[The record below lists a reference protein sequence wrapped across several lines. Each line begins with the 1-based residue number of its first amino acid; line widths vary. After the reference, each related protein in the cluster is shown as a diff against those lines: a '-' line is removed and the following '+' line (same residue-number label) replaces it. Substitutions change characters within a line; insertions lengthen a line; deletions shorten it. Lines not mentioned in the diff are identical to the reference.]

1 MVFDT
6 CLLSTHAHPPTPPQ
20 PPTHTHVLQVLPGN
34 PATNFHSSRQAMHV
48 STACTARASLTTSA
62 PGPISARLLSAN
74 NEALT
79 EYRHIHSTWVMVMRA
94 QCHKKGKESQKGKD
108 RQARTCVM
116 TRASTERAKAD
127 MYCSNTASGT
137 TRAISLCAYGSW
149 SCVCVCVCVC
159 VCACVW
165 PRAYV
170 TTLCWTRASHHNI
183 ISS

>member
-1 MVFDT
+1 MLT
-6 CLLSTHAHPPTPPQ
+6 YTYARTHTHAPP
-20 PPTHTHVLQVLPGN
+20 PPTHVLHVLPDK
-34 PATNFHSSRQAMHV
+34 PATEFIYVWQHMHSRQACRQ
-48 STACTARASLTTSA
+48 TCDKLCTADKHAPVSL
-62 PGPISARLLSAN
+62 
-74 NEALT
+74 
-79 EYRHIHSTWVMVMRA
+79 HS
-94 QCHKKGKESQKGKD
+94 